1 MRILFA
7 VDHLGYGGGV
17 WHGCT
22 TYLTNVLPRLRARGH
37 VVGLC
42 VMRGP
47 HPSAKLLV
55 DAGVDVRFLD
65 TARFD
70 VRAISRMLEMVHDFQ
85 PDVVHAHQR
94 EASMIA
100 RMTRLRR
107 KAPIVA
113 LHIHDE
119 WPVPF
124 VERFV
129 NHALLPRP
137 DVAFCVCKTVA
148 NVAHYWHGVE
158 PRRHKI
164 LLNAIDVASVR
175 PSADARARLRHEWR
189 LPLDAPIVASTSR
202 FGPEK
207 RLLDFVRMIPSIA
220 ARVPAARFVFAGDGQ
235 ERAAAIKLARELH
248 VDSITRFLGH
258 RTDIPDVITAC
269 DVTALLCL
277 KEACSYALIES
288 QVLGRPVVAYAAGGN
303 PEVVVHERTGLLAAR
318 HDDVGFADSLARIL
332 ADRDLRQRLSEG
344 AAVEAD
350 RFDVR
355 HHVAKLE
362 ETYAF
367 ANAGKHGGASWVPRG
382 SYP

>member
-37 VVGLC
+37 VVALC
-42 VMRGP
+42 VMRSP
-47 HPSAKLLV
+47 HASAKMLV
-55 DAGVDVRFLD
+55 DAGVNVKFLD

-70 VRAISRMLEMVHDFQ
+70 VRAVSQMLEMVHEFQ

-94 EASMIA
+94 EASMTA
-100 RMTRLRR
+100 RLTRLSK
-107 KAPIVA
+107 KAPVVA

-119 WPVPF
+119 WPVPL
-124 VERFV
+124 VERFI
-129 NHALLPRP
+129 NHTLLPQP

-148 NVAHYWHGVE
+148 DVVQRWHGVE
-158 PRRHKI
+158 RRRQKI

-175 PSADARARLRHEWR
+175 PSSADARARLRHEWG
-189 LPLDAPIVASTSR
+189 LPQDAPIIASTSR

-207 RLLDFVRMIPSIA
+207 RLLDLVRMIPSIVK
-220 ARVPAARFVFAGDGQ
+220 RVPDARFVLAGDGQ
-235 ERAAAIKLARELH
+235 ERQAAIKLAHKLR
-248 VDSITRFLGH
+248 VDSLTRFLGH
-258 RTDIPDVITAC
+258 RTDIADVVTAC

-303 PEVVVHERTGLLAAR
+303 PEVVMHERTGLLAAN
-318 HDDVGFADSLARIL
+318 DADFADSLVRIL
-332 ADRDLRQRLSEG
+332 SDRELRGRLSK
-344 AAVEAD
+344 AAVAEAD

-362 ETYAF
+362 ETYAS
-367 ANAGKHGGASWVPRG
+367 ASAGKHGGAALTPRA
-382 SYP
+382 SHP